1 MSDFY
6 DATTEHIAKLSGPW
20 CASYSGGKDSTSVV
34 TWIEYLRRS
43 KQITVEQPRMVRSDT
58 GVEEGNLVGV
68 AEELTTVLEEC
79 DWECAVVQPLV
90 NERLYCQ
97 ILGRGLPPIHPGARR
112 MRWCTRSTKI
122 DPMNRWRD
130 EIEGQLSITGLRL
143 GESKMRDGK
152 LLKSSCSA
160 GGECGIPD
168 PGEGRYSP
176 ILHWR
181 TCEVIDWL
189 NGAVDKSVRKL
200 MPDVFNVT
208 KKLVE
213 IYGCKIGQPTLGF
226 TEPEIT
232 AARYGCIGCPAIG
245 AEAHAPATVIR
256 RNGKHS
262 PLNELYAVWHD
273 ARRPENRLVG
283 YRKGKQIM
291 GPIRM
296 PARMVLFDR
305 VMNIQRRAGVVLIT
319 PDDESF
325 IRGCWKNGVY
335 PRGWSSADEDVETT
349 DRHPLF
355 YNRSKVQ

>member
-1 MSDFY
+1 MKDFY
-6 DATTEHIAKLSGPW
+6 DATPEHIAKLSGPW

-34 TWIEYLRRS
+34 TWVEYLRRS
-43 KQITVEQPRMVRSDT
+43 GQITVDQPRLVRSDT
-58 GVEEGNLVGV
+58 GVEEQNLIVV
-68 AEELTTVLEEC
+68 ADELTELLEGF

-97 ILGRGLPPIHPGARR
+97 ILGRGLPPIHPGVRR

-130 EIEGQLSITGLRL
+130 QIEGQLSITGLRY
-143 GESKMRDGK
+143 GESDMRDGK
-152 LLKSSCSA
+152 LRKSSCAA

-189 NGAVDKSVRKL
+189 NGAVDKSVRRL
-200 MPDVFNVT
+200 MADVFRVT
-208 KKLVE
+208 RKLVE

-226 TEPEIT
+226 TEPEIE
-232 AARYGCIGCPAIG
+232 ASRYGCIGCPAIG
-245 AEAHAPATVIR
+245 ASAHAPASVIR
-256 RNGKHS
+256 RNGRTS
-262 PLNELYAVWHD
+262 PLNELYDVWAF
-273 ARRPENRLVG
+273 ARRPENRLIG

-296 PARMVLFDR
+296 PVRRVLFDR
-305 VMNIQRRAGVVLIT
+305 VMDIQQRAGIVLVT
-319 PDDESF
+319 PEDEKF
-325 IRGCWKNGVY
+325 IRGCWLRNVY
-335 PRGWSSADEDVETT
+335 PRGWSSADEDVEAVGNE
-349 DRHPLF
+349 PLF
-355 YNRSKVQ
+355 AKDTP